1 MREGCQPS
9 RYMGNKTLRQGNN
22 NHRGPI
28 TSRGTFSIFENRNGR
43 WLESSETGDSD
54 WVASRDQF
62 MGATSQDKG
71 FLFLFFLPEWDV
83 KACVPAW
90 KKNEPMVSPVWSVD
104 RTQRTGLHDGAQVG
118 GKESRMPPAVM
129 KAARSHS
136 SQGSL
141 LRWLHFAVR
150 GRVCLL
156 ETLAREENKPRHCW
170 IDENV
175 KGYF

>member
-1 MREGCQPS
+1 MKGTETVSHHREAKHLKLGRCRTSPWHAVPFVSHVQGSVSFPVCCSTIVFQEASASATRVSRTCSSPS
-9 RYMGNKTLRQGNN
+9 LNADIFPP
-22 NHRGPI
+22 HIRG
-28 TSRGTFSIFENRNGR
+28 SISST
-43 WLESSETGDSD
+43 ESSS
-54 WVASRDQF
+54 
-62 MGATSQDKG
+62 
-71 FLFLFFLPEWDV
+71 
-83 KACVPAW
+83 
-90 KKNEPMVSPVWSVD
+90 VSPVWSVD